1 MGAQPVRDKGKPD
14 ASRGRKA
21 RDLQEIAQPPKETRM
36 RSGRRRAIAV
46 LALAAIAAFSPG
58 FVGNAAAD
66 TAGTVHFVRSAD
78 TSFDAYTSSPSPEAQ
93 AWLRAHMWRMT
104 VFSPYFDSKTS
115 WYPQGWLYDDSYAIY
130 KSSQLAAQ
138 HPEWILKDASGN
150 KLYIPFGCA
159 GGTCPQYAGDI
170 SNPAYRHNWI
180 AEVRAE
186 LAHGYRGL
194 FVDDVNMEQRTGNG
208 EGQQVTPIDSTTGQA
223 MSATAWRAYMAE
235 FMAEIRAA
243 FPSVE
248 IVHNAIWFAS
258 SGAGTADPSIRR
270 EVESA
275 NYINLERG
283 VNDSGLTGGNGPWS
297 VNALFSFI
305 DQVHALGRGIVLDG
319 SASDPHGL
327 EYNLASYFLTSTGN
341 DAVSGW
347 GQTPGNWWSGWNVNL
362 GEATGA
368 RRTWSNL
375 LRRDFTGGVVL
386 VNPPGAPTQTVALG
400 TAMQDSVGNPVTS
413 VTLAAASGV
422 VLRGAAPVETP
433 APASNS
439 TVTLIP
445 TQTIVDTTAVSPH
458 SAPSSHADP
467 ANSTKSPPASR
478 RAARRPRRHVNHRR
492 THAHQAARHGAGAH
506 HPRALLTRISG
517 RVLRA
522 TQGTVAI
529 QVDRRRGNRWIAV
542 RHLTLG
548 VGPKGRF
555 TGALSLR
562 TAARYRVC
570 AVYMGTS
577 GYSPSRSGY
586 RVVVLR
592 SH

>member
-1 MGAQPVRDKGKPD
+1 MATCG
-14 ASRGRKA
+14 
-21 RDLQEIAQPPKETRM
+21 
-36 RSGRRRAIAV
+36 
-46 LALAAIAAFSPG
+46 PG
-58 FVGNAAAD
+58 FVANASAD

-78 TSFDAYTSSPSPEAQ
+78 SSFDPYTTSPSPEAQ

-104 VFSPYFDSKTS
+104 VFSPYFDGKTS

-138 HPEWILKDASGN
+138 HPEWILKDAAGN

-180 AEVRAE
+180 AEVSAG

-194 FVDDVNMEQRTGNG
+194 FVDDVNMEQRTSNG
-208 EGQQVTPIDSTTGQA
+208 EGQQVIPIDSTTGQA

-248 IVHNAIWFAS
+248 IVHNVIWFANS
-258 SGAGTADPSIRR
+258 SAGTADPSIRR

-319 SASDPHGL
+319 AAGDPHGL

-341 DAVSGW
+341 DAVSGS
-347 GQTPGNWWSGWNVNL
+347 GQTPGNWWSGWSVNL

-368 RRTWSNL
+368 RRTWNNL

-386 VNPPGAPTQTVALG
+386 VNPPGAPTQTVSLPS
-400 TAMQDSVGNPVTS
+400 TMQDSGGNSVSS

-422 VLRGAAPVETP
+422 VLRGAAPVETAAS
-433 APASNS
+433 APKS
-439 TVTLIP
+439 TVTVIP
-445 TQTIVDTTAVSPH
+445 TQTIVDTTAVSH
-458 SAPSSHADP
+458 SAPSSNTAP
-467 ANSTKSPPASR
+467 AGSNKPPPASR
-478 RAARRPRRHVNHRR
+478 RASRRARRHVNHRR
-492 THAHQAARHGAGAH
+492 THARQAVRNGGPH
-506 HPRALLTRISG
+506 HPRAVLTRIGG

-522 TQGTVAI
+522 TQGTVAV

-542 RHLTLG
+542 GHLTLG

-555 TGALSLR
+555 TGALTLR
-562 TAARYRVC
+562 TAARYRVW
-570 AVYMGTS
+570 AVYMGSS

>member
-1 MGAQPVRDKGKPD
+1 
-14 ASRGRKA
+14 
-21 RDLQEIAQPPKETRM
+21 M
-36 RSGRRRAIAV
+36 RSGRRHAIAAIV
-46 LALAAIAAFSPG
+46 LAAIAACGSS
-58 FVGNAAAD
+58 FVQSASAD

-78 TSFDAYTSSPSPEAQ
+78 SSFDPYTTSPAPEAQ
-93 AWLRAHMWRMT
+93 AWLRAHMWRMI
-104 VFSPYFDSKTS
+104 VFSPYFDQKTS
-115 WYPQGWLYDDSYAIY
+115 WYGQGWMYDDSYAIY
-130 KSSQLAAQ
+130 KGSQLATQ

-170 SNPAYRHNWI
+170 ANPAYRHNWI
-180 AEVRAE
+180 AEAGAQV
-186 LAHGYRGL
+186 AHGYHGL

-208 EGQQVTPIDSTTGQA
+208 EGQQVTPIDSTTGQT
-223 MSATAWRAYMAE
+223 MSATAWRGYMAE

-243 FPSVE
+243 FPSLE

-258 SGAGTADPSIRR
+258 SSAGTADPSIRR

-297 VNALFSFI
+297 LNALFSFV
-305 DQVHALGRGIVLDG
+305 DQVHALGRGIVLEG
-319 SASDPHGL
+319 AAGDPHGM

-341 DAVSGW
+341 DAVSGA
-347 GQTPGNWWSGWNVNL
+347 GQTPANWWSGWSVNL
-362 GEATGA
+362 GEATGP
-368 RRTWSNL
+368 RRAWNNL
-375 LRRDFTGGVVL
+375 MRRDFTGGVVL
-386 VNPPGAPTQTVALG
+386 VNPPGAPTQTVSLG
-400 TAMQDSVGNPVTS
+400 SAMQDSSGNSVTS
-413 VTLAAASGV
+413 VTLPAASGV
-422 VLRGAAPVETP
+422 VLRGAAPVEP
-433 APASNS
+433 APAAPKTSV
-439 TVTLIP
+439 TVIP
-445 TQTIVDTTAVSPH
+445 TETIVDTTAVSSH
-458 SAPSSHADP
+458 SAPTSHANG
-467 ANSTKSPPASR
+467 ASSTKPPPAAGRPAR
-478 RAARRPRRHVNHRR
+478 RAHRHVNRR
-492 THAHQAARHGAGAH
+492 HSHAHQAVRHGART

-522 TQGTVAI
+522 TEGTVAI

-542 RHLTLG
+542 GHLTMA

-555 TGALSLR
+555 TGAVSLR

-570 AVYMGTS
+570 AVYMGAS

-592 SH
+592 AH